1 MNKNNGKQTAK
12 PKINVQQIIAIILLL
27 ALIAMAVAQMML

>member
-1 MNKNNGKQTAK
+1 MNKNIEKKKTK
-12 PKINVQQIIAIILLL
+12 LKINAQQIIAIILLL